1 MKALSDDSHF
11 EKAALIRDRINL
23 IKLSKL
29 RIGKQYER
37 VIDADVIVIRE
48 DSRFQIKVILYR
60 GGQKWGEQTYAPI
73 CNQTSTKSAVLES
86 FIGQFYQ
93 TRKPAK
99 EIIINV
105 PIQNSEVIINSLKK
119 LYDIKT
125 KFVIPKRG
133 SKAQILRDLL
143 PTE

>member
-1 MKALSDDSHF
+1 M
-11 EKAALIRDRINL
+11 
-23 IKLSKL
+23 
-29 RIGKQYER
+29 
-37 VIDADVIVIRE
+37 V
-48 DSRFQIKVILYR
+48 DSRLKLYSIEEDKN
-60 GGQKWGEQTYAPI
+60 GGEQTYAPI